1 MVISPGEVEILKF
14 PVFSC
19 WELETDPKG
28 ANHRK
33 TSFAENWG
41 RGIWLSGDDFYCSW
55 RKPGMGDQHRPAGE
69 DQTVLQKLKGKG
81 DATPQP
87 RALPTTELHRARV
100 FPSVRHTTEEVRST
114 SSLRS
119 CQQGKERMLNATLCL
134 QEKNGATGNR
144 SRN

>member
-1 MVISPGEVEILKF
+1 
-14 PVFSC
+14 
-19 WELETDPKG
+19 
-28 ANHRK
+28 
-33 TSFAENWG
+33 
-41 RGIWLSGDDFYCSW
+41 
-55 RKPGMGDQHRPAGE
+55 MGDQHRPTGE

-87 RALPTTELHRARV
+87 RALPVTEPHQAKL
-100 FPSVRHTTEEVRST
+100 FPSVRHTTEEAHST

-119 CQQGKERMLNATLCL
+119 CQRGKERMLNATLCL

>member
-1 MVISPGEVEILKF
+1 MVISPGKVGILKF

-19 WELETDPKG
+19 WELETDLKG

-55 RKPGMGDQHRPAGE
+55 RKPGIGDQHRPAGE
-69 DQTVLQKLKGKG
+69 DQTVPQKLKGKG
-81 DATPQP
+81 NATPQP
-87 RALPTTELHRARV
+87 RALPTTEPYQAKL
-100 FPSVRHTTEEVRST
+100 FPSVRHTTEELHST

-119 CQQGKERMLNATLCL
+119 CQQDKERMLNAMLCL